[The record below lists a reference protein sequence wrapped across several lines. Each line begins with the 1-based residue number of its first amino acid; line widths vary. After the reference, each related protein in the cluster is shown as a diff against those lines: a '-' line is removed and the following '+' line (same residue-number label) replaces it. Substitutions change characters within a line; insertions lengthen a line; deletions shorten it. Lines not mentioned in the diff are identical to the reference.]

1 MANYYCLM
9 AGVPDISL
17 EDADST
23 KISLQDF
30 RNQTEEVLT
39 EQDRKL
45 LFYFYLKQDCINL
58 VKLLKNPDAEIGKW
72 GNLSLEQLKDLIT
85 SARTMNF
92 NVHRYPAFMSI
103 FAREFDYNKNKTD
116 FFPEDVLLFEFYQ
129 FAMQCPNKFIAE
141 WYELNLN
148 LTNMLTAFI
157 ARKQGW
163 NIADFIYGDND
174 VNEMLRNNNTKDFDL
189 KNEYDYVGDIIKIV
203 ECGDPVKKEK
213 LIDVFKWKWLDEA
226 TFFEVFS
233 IEAVFAYLC
242 KLDMIDRWQNLEPQ
256 KGKEEFREIIENLR
270 SEAKVPEE
278 FVRKNSFAAR
288 ISSQSVK

>member
-9 AGVPDISL
+9 ARVPDISL
-17 EDADST
+17 ADKENANIT
-23 KISLQDF
+23 LEEF
-30 RNQTEEVLT
+30 RHQTEEVIT

-58 VKLLKNPDAEIGKW
+58 VKLLKDPGFVIEKF
-72 GNLSLEQLKDLIT
+72 GNLSLEQLEDLIT

-103 FAREFDYNKNKTD
+103 FAREFDYNKDKPN
-116 FFPEDVLLFEFYQ
+116 FFPEDTILFQFYQ
-129 FAMQCPNKFIAE
+129 FAMECPNKFIAD
-141 WYELNLN
+141 WYKLNLD

-163 NIADFIYGDND
+163 NVSDFIYGDNE
-174 VNEMLRNNNTKDFDL
+174 VNEMIRNNNTKDFDL
-189 KNEYDYVGDIIKIV
+189 RNEYDYVVDIMKIV
-203 ECGDPVKKEK
+203 DCDDPVKKEK
-213 LIDVFKWKWLDEA
+213 LIDVFKWNWLDEA
-226 TFFEVFS
+226 TFFDVFS

-242 KLDMIDRWQNLEPQ
+242 KLDMIDRWEKLEPE
-256 KGKEEFREIIENLR
+256 KGKEEFRQIIETLR

-278 FVRKNSFAAR
+278 FVKKSNNININRFS
-288 ISSQSVK
+288 